1 MKTTESPTKSPRSID
16 TDVLLERV
24 ECLLVLEELGLAGQ
38 LLDLIATRRMLL
50 KTTFTDEQNAR
61 LATARARRDSPPDL
75 DVALTPVVEA
85 PEGTDPVAR
94 AALVDVQL
102 AKAGWNRGQT
112 AALLRAKSWLL
123 AGAGQLEEMLHTAED
138 ALRIG
143 LDLGAHGFCVQ
154 LSRTAA
160 QATLELN
167 RYQEA
172 ADLYRLALT
181 EAAAGEPIVIV
192 EPPRQPHGDLLGL
205 IDSLH
210 LLGRA
215 RGRAG
220 DPAGAEEVMRE
231 ALQLAS
237 TPPASEHPAVSA
249 ARAEVQHGLAVLI
262 SGTDPDRLDEAVEFA
277 GTSADTFSGINAR
290 VDAGRSLAVAA
301 RLLTSAERPA
311 DAVAYLEKATAVL
324 AAEPE
329 HLVGCLD
336 ILAATYA
343 RLGRGEDAKAAE
355 ELSAQ
360 IRADKSAGAA
370 APGITDETPAAGIRA
385 PGARARAAEAAG

>member
-1 MKTTESPTKSPRSID
+1 MNTTQSRTDGKSSRSID
-16 TDVLLERV
+16 TDVLLDRV
-24 ECLLVLEELGLAGQ
+24 ECLLVLEEFGLAGQ

-50 KTTFTDEQNAR
+50 KTTFTDEQTRR
-61 LATARARRDSPPDL
+61 LAAARARRDTPPEY
-75 DVALTPVVEA
+75 DVALEPVVA
-85 PEGTDPVAR
+85 SGDDADP
-94 AALVDVQL
+94 LKIVDEQL
-102 AKAGWNRGQT
+102 ATDGWNRGQA
-112 AALLRAKSWLL
+112 AALLRARAWIL
-123 AGAGQLEEMLHTAED
+123 AGGGQLEEMLRTAEE
-138 ALRIG
+138 ALKIG

-160 QATLELN
+160 AATLDLH

-210 LLGRA
+210 LLGQA

-220 DPAGAEEVMRE
+220 DLKGAEEVMRE

-237 TPPASEHPAVSA
+237 TPPASEHPAVSN
-249 ARAEVQHGLAVLI
+249 ARAEVLHALALLL
-262 SGTDPDRLDEAVEFA
+262 SGQGAERLDEALEFA
-277 GTSADTFSGINAR
+277 GASADTYSGISAK
-290 VDAGRSLAVAA
+290 VEAGRALALAA
-301 RLLTSAERPA
+301 RLLTSADRPA
-311 DAVAYLEKATAVL
+311 DAVPYLEKATAVL

-343 RLGRGEDAKAAE
+343 QLGRADDAKAAE
-355 ELSAQ
+355 ELSEQ
-360 IRADKSAGAA
+360 MRALVEAA
-370 APGITDETPAAGIRA
+370 TPAQD
-385 PGARARAAEAAG
+385 

>member
-1 MKTTESPTKSPRSID
+1 MNTTTENPGATEAKPARSID
-16 TDVLLERV
+16 TDVLLDRV
-24 ECLLVLEELGLAGQ
+24 ECLLVLEEFGLAGQ

-50 KTTFTDEQNAR
+50 KTTFTDEQAQR
-61 LATARARRDSPPDL
+61 LAVARARRETPPDL
-75 DVALTPVVEA
+75 DEALAPVVAA
-85 PEGTDPVAR
+85 PDDADPLKVA
-94 AALVDVQL
+94 AIVEEQL
-102 AKAGWNRGQT
+102 ALDGWNRGQK
-112 AALLRAKSWLL
+112 AALLRARAWLL
-123 AGAGQLEEMLHTAED
+123 AGAGQLEDMLNTAEE

-160 QATLELN
+160 QATLELH

-205 IDSLH
+205 ISSLH
-210 LLGRA
+210 LLGQARSRA
-215 RGRAG
+215 T
-220 DPAGAEEVMRE
+220 DLKGAEDVLRE

-249 ARAEVQHGLAVLI
+249 ARAEVLYGLALLI
-262 SGTDPDRLDEAVEFA
+262 SGADAARLDEALECA
-277 GTSADTFSGINAR
+277 GNAADTFTVINAK
-290 VDAGRSLAVAA
+290 VDAGRALALAA
-301 RLLTSAERPA
+301 RLLTSADRPA
-311 DAVAYLEKATAVL
+311 DAIPFLERATAVL

-343 RLGRGEDAKAAE
+343 QLGRTED
-355 ELSAQ
+355 
-360 IRADKSAGAA
+360 
-370 APGITDETPAAGIRA
+370 
-385 PGARARAAEAAG
+385 ARAAEEMSEHMRTSQS

>member
-1 MKTTESPTKSPRSID
+1 MNTTQSPTQNTGRPEGRPARSID
-16 TDVLLERV
+16 TDVLLDRV
-24 ECLLVLEELGLAGQ
+24 ECLLVLEEFGLAGQ

-50 KTTFTDEQNAR
+50 KTTFTDEQNQR
-61 LATARARRDSPPDL
+61 LATARARRDSPPEL
-75 DVALTPVVEA
+75 DEALAPVVAA
-85 PEGTDPVAR
+85 PDDTDPLQVA
-94 AALVDVQL
+94 AIVDEQL
-102 AKAGWNRGQT
+102 AKEGWNRGQR
-112 AALLRAKSWLL
+112 AALLRAKAWML
-123 AGAGQLEEMLHTAED
+123 AGAGQLEEMLNTAEE
-138 ALRIG
+138 ALRTG

-160 QATLELN
+160 QATLELH

-172 ADLYRLALT
+172 ADLYRLALS

-215 RGRAG
+215 RGRAS
-220 DPAGAEEVMRE
+220 DAKGAEEVLRE

-249 ARAEVQHGLAVLI
+249 ARAEVLHGLALLI
-262 SGTDPDRLDEAVEFA
+262 SGADPDRLDDAVECA
-277 GTSADTFSGINAR
+277 GKSADTFTGINAK
-290 VDAGRSLAVAA
+290 VDAGRALALAA
-301 RLLTSAERPA
+301 RLLTSADRPA
-311 DAVAYLEKATAVL
+311 DAVPFLERATAVL

-343 RLGRGEDAKAAE
+343 QLGRTED
-355 ELSAQ
+355 
-360 IRADKSAGAA
+360 
-370 APGITDETPAAGIRA
+370 
-385 PGARARAAEAAG
+385 ARAAEEMSEHMRTLQNQ

>member
-1 MKTTESPTKSPRSID
+1 MNTTQSQPQGPSTRSID
-16 TDVLLERV
+16 TDVLLDRV
-24 ECLLVLEELGLAGQ
+24 ECLLVLEEFGLAGQ
-38 LLDLIATRRMLL
+38 LLDLIATRAMLL
-50 KTTFTDEQNAR
+50 KTPFTPSQAER
-61 LATARARRDSPPDL
+61 LAASRARRDSPPEL
-75 DVALTPVVEA
+75 DEALAPVVAAPEDAEPLKVVEIVDTALTA
-85 PEGTDPVAR
+85 EG
-94 AALVDVQL
+94 L
-102 AKAGWNRGQT
+102 NRGQV
-112 AALLRAKSWLL
+112 AALLRAKSWLQ
-123 AGAGQLEEMLHTAED
+123 AGAGRLEDMLRTAEE

-154 LSRTAA
+154 LCRTAA
-160 QATLELN
+160 QATLDLH

-210 LLGRA
+210 LLGQA

-220 DPAGAEEVMRE
+220 DLPGAEEVLRE

-237 TPPASEHPAVSA
+237 TPPASEHPAVAS
-249 ARAEVQHGLAVLI
+249 ARAEVQHGLALLVG
-262 SGTDPDRLDEAVEFA
+262 GTSPERLDAAVEFA
-277 GTSADTFSGINAR
+277 DNAADTYSGVGAK
-290 VDAGRSLAVAA
+290 VDAGRSLTLAA
-301 RLLTSAERPA
+301 QLLSAADRPA
-311 DAVAYLEKATAVL
+311 DAVPYLEKATAVL

-343 RLGRGEDAKAAE
+343 QLGRGEDAHAAE
-355 ELSAQ
+355 ELSEQ
-360 IRADKSAGAA
+360 MRAL
-370 APGITDETPAAGIRA
+370 
-385 PGARARAAEAAG
+385 AAEGKQDTDAD

>member
-1 MKTTESPTKSPRSID
+1 MNTTTSRTDGKSARSID
-16 TDVLLERV
+16 TDVLLDRV
-24 ECLLVLEELGLAGQ
+24 ECLLVLEEFGLAGQ

-50 KTTFTDEQNAR
+50 KTTFTDEQNER
-61 LATARARRDSPPDL
+61 LRQARARREDPPEL
-75 DVALTPVVEA
+75 DEALAPVVAVPDDME
-85 PEGTDPVAR
+85 PLKVASVVDS
-94 AALVDVQL
+94 ALENPGL
-102 AKAGWNRGQT
+102 NRGQV
-112 AALLRAKSWLL
+112 AALLRAKAWML
-123 AGAGQLEEMLHTAED
+123 AGAGQLEDMLNTAED
-138 ALRIG
+138 ALKIG

-160 QATLELN
+160 QATLELH

-220 DPAGAEEVMRE
+220 DVPGAEEVLKE
-231 ALQLAS
+231 AVQLAS

-249 ARAEVQHGLAVLI
+249 ARAEVLHALAVLI
-262 SGTDPDRLDEAVEFA
+262 SGVDTTRVDEAVEHA
-277 GTSADTFSGINAR
+277 QNSADTYSNISAK
-290 VDAGRSLAVAA
+290 VEAGRSLTLAA
-301 RLLTSAERPA
+301 RLLTSADRPA
-311 DAVAYLEKATAVL
+311 DAVPYLERATAVL
-324 AAEPE
+324 AGEPE

-343 RLGRGEDAKAAE
+343 QLGRTDDAKAAE
-355 ELSAQ
+355 EMSEQ
-360 IRADKSAGAA
+360 IRGLK
-370 APGITDETPAAGIRA
+370 EE
-385 PGARARAAEAAG
+385 AR